1 MEKANLQ
8 TANMPDAEEGEGS
21 AENTVKRTRKKN
33 WTDPEI
39 FAAVHAG
46 LGTNEKLSTG
56 RNVPERMNA
65 MQSVFVTRVKYMSA
79 KDLWSCVVIFPCHC
93 TGKRRSSDVAHT

>member
-1 MEKANLQ
+1 
-8 TANMPDAEEGEGS
+8 MPEADEGAGS
-21 AENTVKRTRKKN
+21 AQKRGKGRRNKN

-56 RNVPERMNA
+56 RNGPERMNA
-65 MQSVFVTRVKYMSA
+65 MQLAFNELSPVSSICQWQTRISGGVSRA
-79 KDLWSCVVIFPCHC
+79 TS
-93 TGKRRSSDVAHT
+93 